1 MQTKIEKIDS
11 SSALAIKIIESQ
23 DEEALDF
30 LSFREKL
37 SFANIS
43 HPEKRKEWATARM
56 AIRDALEVLRVPYPG
71 FFKDNH
77 GKSQVMN
84 GNGFVSLSHTIG
96 LAGAIFHRDTPVGI
110 DMDFIRE
117 KILKIGSRFL
127 DKSEIE
133 FLEKDPLHYTMA
145 WSAKESIF
153 KCQGKR
159 GVSFR
164 ENILLEPFSSS
175 ASIIRG
181 KVKGTNF
188 ADHSYEVQVRVISN
202 VVLTYTIW

>member
-23 DEEALDF
+23 QEEALDF

-56 AIRDALEVLRVPYPG
+56 AMRDALEVLHVPYPG
-71 FFKDNH
+71 FFKDEH
-77 GKSQVMN
+77 GKSQVMK
-84 GNGFVSLSHTIG
+84 GNGFVSLSHTEG

-110 DMDFIRE
+110 DLDFIRE
-117 KILKIGSRFL
+117 KILKIGFRFL
-127 DKSEIE
+127 DGSELD

-164 ENILLEPFSSS
+164 ENILLEPF
-175 ASIIRG
+175 ATDATIIKGKIRG
-181 KVKGTNF
+181 TDF
-188 ADHSYEVQVRVISN
+188 ADHHYQVQVRVISN

>member
-23 DEEALDF
+23 EEEALDF

-56 AIRDALEVLRVPYPG
+56 AMRDALEVLHVPYPG
-71 FFKDNH
+71 FFKDEH

-84 GNGFVSLSHTIG
+84 GNGFVSLSHTEG

-117 KILKIGSRFL
+117 KILKIGFRFL
-127 DKSEIE
+127 DKAELN
-133 FLEKDPLHYTMA
+133 FLDKDPLHYTMA

-164 ENILLEPFSSS
+164 DNILLEPFSSD
-175 ASIIRG
+175 ATIIKGRVRG
-181 KVKGTNF
+181 TDF
-188 ADHSYEVQVRVISN
+188 ADHHYQVQVRVISN